1 MMRSGTGNIS
11 ATTRAENSYEGD
23 YEDNEISEISQTE
36 FDHDEVSTSFEISLR
51 L

>member
-1 MMRSGTGNIS
+1 MRIGTGNVS

-23 YEDNEISEISQTE
+23 YEDSEFSEISQTE
-36 FDHDEVSTSFEISLR
+36 FDDNEVSTSFDISLR